1 MNSNTFFYL
10 HGFASS
16 PYSTKAQ
23 FIYSRFASTNT
34 FLEIPD
40 LNQDNFSNL
49 TLTRQIHQVSSLLP
63 LTDTTIIGSSLGGLT
78 AAWVGEKYLQVKQL
92 VLLAPAFG
100 FLSRWLER
108 LGEEEVKQWQEKGSL
123 LVYHYGEKRTMSI
136 NYDFVA
142 DTCQY
147 EDQNLQR
154 PVPTLILHGKQD
166 EIVPIEYSR
175 VYASQRP
182 WVKLIELDSD
192 HGLTDVLPQ
201 IWQYINEFCLL

>member
-23 FIYSRFASTNT
+23 FIYSRFANKNA
-34 FLEIPD
+34 FMEIPD
-40 LNQDNFSNL
+40 LNQNDFSNL
-49 TLTRQIHQVSSLLP
+49 TLTRQIKQVSSLLP

-123 LVYHYGEKRTMSI
+123 LVYHHGEKRTMPI
-136 NYDFVA
+136 NYAFIT
-142 DTCQY
+142 DTRQY
-147 EDQNLQR
+147 DDKNLQR
-154 PVPTLILHGKQD
+154 PIPTLILHGKQD

-175 VYASQRP
+175 AYASQRP
-182 WVKLIELDSD
+182 WVELIELESD
-192 HGLTDVLPQ
+192 HGLTDVLPT
-201 IWQYINEFCLL
+201 IWQHIREFCQL